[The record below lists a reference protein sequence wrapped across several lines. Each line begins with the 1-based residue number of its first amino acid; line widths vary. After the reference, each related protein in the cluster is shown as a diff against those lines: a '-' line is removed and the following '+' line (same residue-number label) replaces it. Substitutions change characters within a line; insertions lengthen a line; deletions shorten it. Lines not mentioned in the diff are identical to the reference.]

1 MNYLVTGAAGFIGSS
16 IAQKLLDSGHQVTTI
31 DNLSTGYQSNIPKQ
45 CAFIRGDINNSSVQ
59 QLNNEKFDAI
69 LHIAG
74 QSSGEVSFENP
85 IYDIESNVISTL
97 CLLNYAIK
105 TSCKR
110 FIYASTMSVYGEQ
123 DNKEQ
128 FSEADVARP
137 KSFYAVGKL
146 ASEHYLR
153 IYQEQYDIKYT
164 ALRYFNVYGE
174 GQNLENLKQGMI
186 SIYLKQFIDDTF
198 REVQVKGSI
207 ERFRDF
213 SHIDD
218 VVEVSIEAINNKIFY
233 NQIVNIGTGK
243 KTKIKEILKL
253 MKDYLKSKKRNYIG
267 DMLSDLQFSIES
279 DISYIH
285 YMGEGGIDGKI
296 NANLMNNF
304 CQINSLS
311 EIKKLF

>member
-1 MNYLVTGAAGFIGSS
+1 MNYLVTGAAGFIGSG
-16 IAQKLLDSGHQVTTI
+16 IAQKLLDSGNQVTTI

-45 CAFIRGDINNSSVQ
+45 CVFIRGDVNNSSVQ
-59 QLNNEKFDAI
+59 QLSNVKFDAI

-97 CLLNYAIK
+97 CLLDYAAK
-105 TSCKR
+105 TDCKR

-123 DNKEQ
+123 GNKEQ
-128 FSEADVARP
+128 FSEVDVARP

-153 IYQEQYDIKYT
+153 IYQEQHDIKYT

-174 GQNLENLKQGMI
+174 GQNLANLKQGMI

-198 REVQVKGSI
+198 KEVQVKGSI

-213 SHIDD
+213 SHINDI
-218 VVEVSIEAINNKIFY
+218 VEVSIEAINNNDFY
-233 NQIVNIGTGK
+233 NQIVIIGTGK
-243 KTKIKEILKL
+243 KTKIKEILQL
-253 MKDYLKSKKRNYIG
+253 MKDCLKSDKEIIVSEGTKG
-267 DMLSDLQFSIES
+267 DQF
-279 DISYIH
+279 
-285 YMGEGGIDGKI
+285 GIYADVSK
-296 NANLMNNF
+296 L
-304 CQINSLS
+304 NSLYPRNFIS
-311 EIKKLF
+311 FDEGLKKTVRGVVDNEM

>member
-1 MNYLVTGAAGFIGSS
+1 MNYLVTGAAGFIGSG

-45 CAFIRGDINNSSVQ
+45 CVFVRGDVNDSGVQ
-59 QLNNEKFDAI
+59 QLSGEKFDAI

-97 CLLNYAIK
+97 CLLDYAVK
-105 TSCKR
+105 TGCKR

-123 DNKEQ
+123 GNKEQ
-128 FSEADVARP
+128 FSEVDVARP

-153 IYQEQYDIKYT
+153 IYQEQHGIKYT

-174 GQNLENLKQGMI
+174 GQNLANLKQGMI

-198 REVQVKGSI
+198 KEVQVKGSI

-213 SHIDD
+213 SHINDI
-218 VVEVSIEAINNKIFY
+218 VEVSIEAINNKDFY

-243 KTKIKEILKL
+243 KTKIKEILQL
-253 MKDYLKSKKRNYIG
+253 MKDYLKSEKEIIISEGTKG
-267 DMLSDLQFSIES
+267 DQF
-279 DISYIH
+279 
-285 YMGEGGIDGKI
+285 GIYGDVSK
-296 NANLMNNF
+296 L
-304 CQINSLS
+304 NSLYPRNFIS
-311 EIKKLF
+311 FDEGLKKTVRGVVDNEM

>member
-1 MNYLVTGAAGFIGSS
+1 MNYLVTGAAGFIGSG

-45 CAFIRGDINNSSVQ
+45 CVFVRGDVNDSGVQ
-59 QLNNEKFDAI
+59 QLSGEKSDAI
-69 LHIAG
+69 LHIAA

-97 CLLNYAIK
+97 CLLDYAVK
-105 TSCKR
+105 TGCKR

-123 DNKEQ
+123 GNKEQ
-128 FSEADVARP
+128 FSEVDVARP

-153 IYQEQYDIKYT
+153 IYQEQHGIKYT

-174 GQNLENLKQGMI
+174 GQNLANLKQGMI

-198 REVQVKGSI
+198 KEVQVKGSI

-213 SHIDD
+213 SHINDI
-218 VVEVSIEAINNKIFY
+218 VEVSIEAINNKDFY

-243 KTKIKEILKL
+243 KTKIKEILQL
-253 MKDYLKSKKRNYIG
+253 MKDYLKSEKEIIISEGTKG
-267 DMLSDLQFSIES
+267 DQF
-279 DISYIH
+279 
-285 YMGEGGIDGKI
+285 GIYADVSK
-296 NANLMNNF
+296 L
-304 CQINSLS
+304 NSLYPRNFIS
-311 EIKKLF
+311 FDEGLKKTVRGVVDNEM